1 MFGEYLVSIF
11 YDTII
16 IMIDY
21 FYELE
26 MVTHIFYWFSKEF
39 THTDDLLSVNA
50 VFSAIFHY
58 FSTAY
63 Y

>member
-26 MVTHIFYWFSKEF
+26 MVTHIFYWFSEEF
-39 THTDDLLSVNA
+39 ILTDDLLSVNA